1 MSIGYARA
9 AVLLHRAFHRRP
21 IPQRLHIL
29 IRFLTCP
36 FVRALDAVPAG
47 ARMLDVG
54 AGHGTWG
61 LLALAVGA
69 AEVICVEPDLRK
81 AYVSG
86 RDPRLRWIAGY
97 DDAVRGT
104 FDAVSIFDVAY
115 LMTVDARVAMF
126 RSAFERLKPG
136 GLFILKELDPAHPLK
151 SRWARYQEW
160 LNRTFLHITLG
171 DHFVQQTRDEVQETL
186 EGLGFREFQAR
197 AIDAGYPHAHILYTA
212 RRP

>member
-9 AVLLHRAFHRRP
+9 AVLLHRAFRRRP
-21 IPQRLHIL
+21 AGQRLHIL

-36 FVRALDAVPAG
+36 FVRALVAVPAG

-61 LLALAVGA
+61 LLALAGGA
-69 AEVICVEPDLRK
+69 AEVVCVEPDLRK
-81 AYVSG
+81 AYLSE
-86 RDPRLRWIAGY
+86 RDPRLRWVAGY
-97 DDAVRGT
+97 DDALRGT

-115 LMTVDARVAMF
+115 LMTAARREALF
-126 RSAFERLKPG
+126 RGAFQRLKPG
-136 GLFILKELDPAHPLK
+136 GIFLLKELDPAHPLK
-151 SRWARYQEW
+151 SNWARFQEW

-171 DHFVQQTRDEVQETL
+171 EHFVQQTRDEVRETL
-186 EGLGFREFQAR
+186 ESIGFRGFEAKP
-197 AIDAGYPHAHILYTA
+197 IDAGYPHAHILYTA